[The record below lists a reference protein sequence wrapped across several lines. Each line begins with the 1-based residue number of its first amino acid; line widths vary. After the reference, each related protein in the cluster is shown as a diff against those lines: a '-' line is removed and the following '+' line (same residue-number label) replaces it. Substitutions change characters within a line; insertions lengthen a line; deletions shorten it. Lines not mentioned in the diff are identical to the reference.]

1 MSDCA
6 KSCKAFLSAGHSNLI
21 KTTGHIKITGRD
33 WNWII
38 LLVGEGTVSVLD
50 GRASVFKALQ
60 AVLALQTD
68 TAKEVKAARV
78 LLNGISWLFSQK
90 FPPGDDL
97 GWGKAQAYVRSR
109 RLIDMVWRIFTNNF
123 RSFQKGKQVSRFLTW
138 HWKCWEGHF
147 NISWLWHSDAC

>member
-1 MSDCA
+1 
-6 KSCKAFLSAGHSNLI
+6 LI

-78 LLNGISWLFSQK
+78 LLNGIS
-90 FPPGDDL
+90 
-97 GWGKAQAYVRSR
+97 
-109 RLIDMVWRIFTNNF
+109 
-123 RSFQKGKQVSRFLTW
+123 
-138 HWKCWEGHF
+138 
-147 NISWLWHSDAC
+147 